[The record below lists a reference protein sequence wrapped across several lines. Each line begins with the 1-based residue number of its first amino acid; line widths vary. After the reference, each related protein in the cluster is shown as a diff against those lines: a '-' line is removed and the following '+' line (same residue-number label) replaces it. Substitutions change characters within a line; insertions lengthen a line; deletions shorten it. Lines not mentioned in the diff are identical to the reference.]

1 MNMRI
6 LSAIAALLCTLTLSA
21 QITTPAA
28 PVEPVVPAAPSDTTK
43 VATATTE
50 QVVAADSIAVI
61 TAADVTLTEDEHR
74 EIKPL
79 TGLRKRMASSTTRD
93 GEVVHGAVVINEH
106 GNTSQIVDA
115 NLHCAPVAMNGY
127 RIVIYMNNS
136 SSARGGAAAARNRFL
151 GLHTGEPTYLT
162 YDNPYFK
169 VTIGNFV
176 SKEDA
181 MEVLGVI
188 KGSFPDAFIAQA
200 RINVMEFAK

>member
-28 PVEPVVPAAPSDTTK
+28 PVEPVVPTAPSDTTK

-50 QVVAADSIAVI
+50 QVAATDSIAVV
-61 TAADVTLTEDEHR
+61 TAADITLTEDEHR

-79 TGLRKRMASSTTRD
+79 TGLRKRMASSTIRN